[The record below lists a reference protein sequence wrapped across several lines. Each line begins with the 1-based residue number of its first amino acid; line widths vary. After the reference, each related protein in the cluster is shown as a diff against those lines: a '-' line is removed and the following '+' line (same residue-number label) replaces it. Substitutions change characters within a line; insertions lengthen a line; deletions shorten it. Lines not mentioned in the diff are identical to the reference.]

1 MDVSK
6 KMFKKRNFLWRLFT
20 FSGYMEVGSFWSEMG
35 IRVIGFLCAS
45 IFLCIAISAL
55 APGDTEEL
63 ISLVEIVVPIF
74 AVLWAIPMVA
84 LTRRRL
90 RDAGLSVK
98 TYLWLL
104 LPVVGW
110 IIFIVKLCAP
120 SVPKQTKIPLYFE

>member
-20 FSGYMEVGSFWSEMG
+20 FSGYMEVGSFWSEIG
-35 IRVIGFLCAS
+35 IRLIGFLCAA
-45 IFLCIAISAL
+45 IFLCILLSVAL
-55 APGDTEEL
+55 PGDTEE
-63 ISLVEIVVPIF
+63 IIALVEIVLPIF
-74 AVLWAIPMVA
+74 AVIWAIPMVA

-90 RDAGLSVK
+90 RDAGLSAK

-110 IIFIVKLCAP
+110 IIFIVRLCAR
-120 SVPKQTKIPLYFE
+120 SVPREPNKIWFE